1 MRRRLEI
8 AFALVVLIALP
19 AAIYAAVSRGNA
31 APLPQGEGVEAGPEG
46 RAPEGVRIRV
56 EVLNASSVQGLARRA
71 TFYLRDR
78 GFDVVTSGNSS
89 EKHDSTIVLD
99 RSHNPEWAR
108 LVANAMGG
116 APVAEAADSTRYVDV
131 TVLVGP
137 AWRPPPEPFYP

>member
-1 MRRRLEI
+1 MTHRRMAIL
-8 AFALVVLIALP
+8 ALLLVLLP
-19 AAIYAAVSRGNA
+19 AGIYATVMHGSDAEGA
-31 APLPQGEGVEAGPEG
+31 PQGIAAGPNS
-46 RAPEGVRIRV
+46 RVPVGVRIRV

-78 GFDVVTSGNSS
+78 GFDVVESGNSA

-116 APVAEAADSTRYVDV
+116 APVAEAPDSTLYVDV

-137 AWRPPPEPFYP
+137 SWRPPAKPFYP

>member
-1 MRRRLEI
+1 MTRRRI
-8 AFALVVLIALP
+8 VIIALVLVMLP
-19 AAIYAAVSRGNA
+19 AGIYAAVAHGSDAGMVPRG
-31 APLPQGEGVEAGPEG
+31 VTAGPES

-71 TFYLRDR
+71 TFFLRDR
-78 GFDVVTSGNSS
+78 GFDVVEAGNAA

-116 APVAEAADSTRYVDV
+116 VPVAEAPDSTLYLDV

-137 AWRPPPEPFYP
+137 AWRPPAKPFHP

>member
-1 MRRRLEI
+1 MTRIKL
-8 AFALVVLIALP
+8 ALLVLLLIALP
-19 AAIYAAVSRGNA
+19 AGIYAAVSHGGPDRS
-31 APLPQGEGVEAGPEG
+31 PYVVEAGHDS
-46 RAPEGVRIRV
+46 RAPDGARIRV

-71 TFYLRDR
+71 TFFLRDR
-78 GFDVVTSGNSS
+78 GFDVVESGNAA

-116 APVAEAADSTRYVDV
+116 VPVAEAADSTHYVDV

-137 AWRPPPEPFYP
+137 SWRPPPKPFYP

>member
-1 MRRRLEI
+1 MRRRRIVIL
-8 AFALVVLIALP
+8 ALLLVLLP
-19 AAIYAAVSRGNA
+19 AGIYATVARGGDRKE
-31 APLPQGEGVEAGPEG
+31 APRGIAAGPES

-71 TFYLRDR
+71 TFFLRDR
-78 GFDVVTSGNSS
+78 GFDVVESGNAA

-116 APVAEAADSTRYVDV
+116 APVAEAPDSTLYVDV

-137 AWRPPPEPFYP
+137 SWRPPAEPFYP

>member
-1 MRRRLEI
+1 MSRRRIVIL
-8 AFALVVLIALP
+8 ALLLVMLP
-19 AAIYAAVSRGNA
+19 AGIYATVARGGNEGEA
-31 APLPQGEGVEAGPEG
+31 PQGIAAGPDS

-78 GFDVVTSGNSS
+78 GFDVVESGNAA

-116 APVAEAADSTRYVDV
+116 APVAEAPDSTLYVDV

-137 AWRPPPEPFYP
+137 SWRPPPEPFYP

>member
-1 MRRRLEI
+1 MTRRRIVIL
-8 AFALVVLIALP
+8 ALLLVMLP
-19 AAIYAAVSRGNA
+19 AGIYAAVARG
-31 APLPQGEGVEAGPEG
+31 GEAGGTLRGVAAGPES

-71 TFYLRDR
+71 TFHLRDH
-78 GFDVVTSGNSS
+78 GFDVVESGNAA

-116 APVAEAADSTRYVDV
+116 APVAEAPDSTLYVDV

-137 AWRPPPEPFYP
+137 SWRPSAKPFYP

>member
-1 MRRRLEI
+1 MKRLWI
-8 AFALVVLIALP
+8 ALVVLLLIALP
-19 AAIYAAVSRGNA
+19 AAIWAAVSRGNA
-31 APLPQGEGVEAGPEG
+31 APLPQGVEAGPES

-71 TFYLRDR
+71 TFHLRDR
-78 GFDVVTSGNSS
+78 GFDVVGSGNAG

-116 APVAEAADSTRYVDV
+116 APVAEAPDSTHYVDV

-137 AWRPPPEPFYP
+137 AWRPPAKPFYP

>member
-1 MRRRLEI
+1 MKRRRI
-8 AFALVVLIALP
+8 VTFALLLVLLP
-19 AAIYAAVSRGNA
+19 AGIYATVAHGGDARETLHGVA
-31 APLPQGEGVEAGPEG
+31 ADPGS
-46 RAPEGVRIRV
+46 RAPEEVRIRV

-78 GFDVVTSGNSS
+78 GFDVVESGNAG

-116 APVAEAADSTRYVDV
+116 VPVAEAPDSTLYVDV

-137 AWRPPPEPFYP
+137 SWRPPAKPFYP